1 MIAAMM
7 EATRTTTR
15 RSESLI
21 YPLEPLVDLLESP
34 VDLFEALAN
43 LVEASPILFNS
54 LPGRRNFRAQQV
66 EARAREL
73 VELIELG
80 AGGKQ
85 RHVMLQRLHQR
96 PNLFGRYSDR
106 AKRIIY
112 RKWSLH
118 GDERSDGRL
127 SLHAVARQSR
137 SWVAS
142 LLTMSIKEQFP

>member
-54 LPGRRNFRAQQV
+54 LLSPVSEKAGQV
-66 EARAREL
+66 TGNR
-73 VELIELG
+73 
-80 AGGKQ
+80 
-85 RHVMLQRLHQR
+85 
-96 PNLFGRYSDR
+96 
-106 AKRIIY
+106 
-112 RKWSLH
+112 SL
-118 GDERSDGRL
+118 
-127 SLHAVARQSR
+127 A
-137 SWVAS
+137 
-142 LLTMSIKEQFP
+142 